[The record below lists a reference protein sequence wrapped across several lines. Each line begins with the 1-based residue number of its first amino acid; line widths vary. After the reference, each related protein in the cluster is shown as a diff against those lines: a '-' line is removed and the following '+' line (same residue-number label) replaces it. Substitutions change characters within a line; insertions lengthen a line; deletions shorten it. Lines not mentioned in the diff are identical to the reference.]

1 MKIKVEAVQH
11 MLSLEAG
18 KWTKLKSNA
27 VHAVVTSDGFTVID
41 GGNSNPQVPQVP
53 PPQLT
58 DRKLALVR
66 TDQELAQRNQSWN
79 QAANKKRNDCIQL
92 QQPR

>member
-41 GGNSNPQVPQVP
+41 LVQVDGSAFV
-53 PPQLT
+53 
-58 DRKLALVR
+58 
-66 TDQELAQRNQSWN
+66 S
-79 QAANKKRNDCIQL
+79 
-92 QQPR
+92 